1 MCEKHTVTEDNYVSL
16 GLKQDK
22 AISAL
27 EFGFSCNNAGTGQ
40 KVLGAALMWKVLR
53 RCAPSRLGDMPDEM
67 PAPGEAY
74 AWAGTVGGIMAVLA
88 AVGTAFLTVL
98 PLLLSLTTSS
108 PRVFGV
114 REIPPHWTVDLSREF
129 HYISMSTR

>member
-1 MCEKHTVTEDNYVSL
+1 
-16 GLKQDK
+16 
-22 AISAL
+22 
-27 EFGFSCNNAGTGQ
+27 
-40 KVLGAALMWKVLR
+40 MWKVLR

-88 AVGTAFLTVL
+88 ALGTAFLTVL

-114 REIPPHWTVDLSREF
+114 
-129 HYISMSTR
+129 